1 MSAQGRLSA
10 VPAGVTV
17 VTMPAEIRSS
27 TSEDVSQDLVSAIFA
42 HPPIIVVDFTQTTF
56 CDTAVDLQMVLAHR
70 LASADGINLRLVV
83 PPGLSQIFAP
93 AGPDRLLPVYPTL
106 SAALTPKPLANQR
119 ARRMIFADTTS
130 AASGSR
136 PARGWSSRR
145 GLRNLRWVRPKW
157 RRRKWSG

>member
-27 TSEDVSQDLVSAIFA
+27 TSEDVSEGLVSAIFA
-42 HPPIIVVDFTQTTF
+42 HPPIIIVDFTQTTF
-56 CDTAVDLQMVLAHR
+56 CDTAVDLQMVLAYR
-70 LASADGINLRLVV
+70 LASADGIDLRLVV

-93 AGPDRLLPVYPTL
+93 AGLDRLPVYPTL

-119 ARRMIFADTTS
+119 AR
-130 AASGSR
+130 
-136 PARGWSSRR
+136 W
-145 GLRNLRWVRPKW
+145 
-157 RRRKWSG
+157 